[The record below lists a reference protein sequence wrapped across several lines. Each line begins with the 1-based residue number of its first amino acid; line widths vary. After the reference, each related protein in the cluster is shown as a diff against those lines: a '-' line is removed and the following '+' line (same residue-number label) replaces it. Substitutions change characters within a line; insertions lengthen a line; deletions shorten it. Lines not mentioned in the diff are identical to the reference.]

1 LQSRSVLSSTVA
13 NNLEAWV
20 LRREE
25 IHSILVTDG
34 NLPAFRSTIPA
45 IRKRS
50 GGTSRRFRHD
60 LSCGTFTRPLCYLPA
75 FGNRGWQ
82 MSDTFI
88 IEVASQAAG
97 IVVRDPD
104 GYRFFAAT
112 HRFNPL
118 EGQLFRNAREAE
130 RAARRLMTGG
140 VTLAA

>member
-1 LQSRSVLSSTVA
+1 LAR
-13 NNLEAWV
+13 
-20 LRREE
+20 
-25 IHSILVTDG
+25 IL
-34 NLPAFRSTIPA
+34 A
-45 IRKRS
+45 KE
-50 GGTSRRFRHD
+50 
-60 LSCGTFTRPLCYLPA
+60 
-75 FGNRGWQ
+75 GWE
-82 MSDTFI
+82 MSDTYI

-97 IVVRDPD
+97 IVVRDQD